1 MAAGIARVGDGQVH
15 TAVFKM
21 DNQQGPAVQA
31 MEFCS
36 ILGGSLDGRGV
47 WGECIH
53 VYEWLSSFSVHQKLS
68 QHCLLTGYTP
78 IQNKNFK
85 KMNKN
90 KSSARYIK
98 TKTIS

>member
-1 MAAGIARVGDGQVH
+1 MANKDLLYSTWNSTQRYVAGWMGEEFGGEWMSPF
-15 TAVFKM
+15 AV
-21 DNQQGPAVQA
+21 
-31 MEFCS
+31 C
-36 ILGGSLDGRGV
+36 L
-47 WGECIH
+47 
-53 VYEWLSSFSVHQKLS
+53 KLS